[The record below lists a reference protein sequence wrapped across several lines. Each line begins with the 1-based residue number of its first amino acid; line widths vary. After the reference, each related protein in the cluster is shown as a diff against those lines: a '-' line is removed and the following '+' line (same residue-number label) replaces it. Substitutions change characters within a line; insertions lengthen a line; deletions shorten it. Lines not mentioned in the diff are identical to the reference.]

1 MGERGKGRMTD
12 PVMQT
17 KASVSDEMF
26 LSKQI
31 DIVRAEG

>member
-1 MGERGKGRMTD
+1 MTD
-12 PVMQT
+12 AIMQT